1 MDCFCVCLLLLLFPT
16 CGHAYLLFY
25 FPLDSTHLRGG
36 CFNFFLY
43 VICFV
48 IVVSVSYKRFQ
59 DSVNTIPHGLPRK
72 RVQDSGVFK
81 NVSQMEYFYKH

>member
-1 MDCFCVCLLLLLFPT
+1 MCVCVCLLLLLLFPT
-16 CGHAYLLFY
+16 CGHAYLLFL
-25 FPLDSTHLRGG
+25 FSSR
-36 CFNFFLY
+36 FNSPSRRVFYFFLY

-72 RVQDSGVFK
+72 RVQDS
-81 NVSQMEYFYKH
+81 